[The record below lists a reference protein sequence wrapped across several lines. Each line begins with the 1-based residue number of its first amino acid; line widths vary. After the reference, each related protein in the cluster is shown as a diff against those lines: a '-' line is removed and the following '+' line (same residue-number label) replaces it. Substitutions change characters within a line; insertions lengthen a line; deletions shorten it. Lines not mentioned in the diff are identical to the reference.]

1 MTKDKQ
7 NPAVGGERTLI
18 AALDDE
24 PDILELISV
33 NLRKSGFQVE
43 TFLKVKSLFDFLE
56 KRIPDLIVL
65 DLMLPDFDG
74 MEVCKMIRQNSRWK
88 EIPILMLT
96 ARGEETDI
104 VLGLELGADDYMVK
118 PFSPRELTARIR
130 AVLRRKR
137 PLPTPEAR
145 EMRIGDILIIDLNR
159 YEVAVQNR
167 KVNLTRTEF
176 TVLTYLAAK
185 PGWVFSR
192 EQLLTHLWGDEK
204 FVIDRTIDV
213 HIKNLRDKLGE
224 AGQWIK
230 NVRGVGYKLE
240 PEV

>member
-1 MTKDKQ
+1 MTRDKKES
-7 NPAVGGERTLI
+7 ATAGGKPLV

-33 NLRKSGFQVE
+33 NLKKSGFQVQ
-43 TFLKVKSLFDFLE
+43 TFLKVRPFFDFLE
-56 KRIPDLIVL
+56 RQVPDLIVL

-74 MEVCKMIRQNSRWK
+74 MEVCKMVRRNPRWQ

-96 ARGEETDI
+96 AKGDETDI

-118 PFSPRELTARIR
+118 PFSPKELAARIR
-130 AVLRRKR
+130 AVLRRKK
-137 PLPTPEAR
+137 PPAPVTAR
-145 EMRIGDILIIDLNR
+145 EIKIGDLLTIDLNR
-159 YEVAVQNR
+159 HQVYVGEQEA
-167 KVNLTRTEF
+167 NLTRTEF
-176 TVLTYLAAK
+176 TILNVMAEK

-192 EQLLTHLWGDEK
+192 EKLLTRLWGDEK

-213 HIKNLRDKLGE
+213 HIKNLRDKLGD

-240 PEV
+240 P